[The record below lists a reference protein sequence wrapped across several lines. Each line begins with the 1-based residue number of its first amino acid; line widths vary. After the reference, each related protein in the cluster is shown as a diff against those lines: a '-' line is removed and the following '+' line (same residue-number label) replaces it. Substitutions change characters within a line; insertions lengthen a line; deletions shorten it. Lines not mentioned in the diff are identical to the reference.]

1 MSGRVD
7 LPAPLHTIYP
17 AANPGGTQKGLELV
31 KREGG
36 RHVFDHTNAD
46 SREQIL
52 KATGGRGV
60 DLILEMLAN
69 VNLGHDL
76 KLLAPQGRVVVIG
89 GADTGCD
96 AGESPYSTSE
106 PGLGRT
112 RANGAFCA

>member
-31 KREGG
+31 KREGA

-46 SREQIL
+46 HREQIL

-89 GADTGCD
+89 SRGFDSRFYVLEHHRREEGEIH
-96 AGESPYSTSE
+96 AG
-106 PGLGRT
+106 LIR
-112 RANGAFCA
+112 